1 MQAAAMAEQA
11 WGQEPISSDSYFL
24 NTDSGILIYRVG
36 PPLWQ
41 GFLSIEIYH
50 KYGSKSGPYP
60 GGAAMDPGDT
70 ALLRDLCSPS

>member
-1 MQAAAMAEQA
+1 MAEQA

-50 KYGSKSGPYP
+50 KSGSKTGPYP